1 MAYANRP
8 ARLNRTLLALL
19 GAALV
24 AAGALVLAAYS
35 GWLGWVD
42 QGTPVVPGTAAPPA
56 WVFWIVIAGAAILG
70 LLCLRWLLAQFFR
83 MPKAVEWRMEA
94 DGSAGRTVLSSRTA
108 ASALAADI
116 ESYGEVRAAEAWL
129 AGPRTTPELHLVVTA
144 EPDADIPRLRTR
156 IHDEA
161 VARLCRALEVG
172 ELPVRLE
179 LGFADAGQ
187 RARLR

>member
-24 AAGALVLAAYS
+24 AAGALALAAWA
-35 GWLGWVD
+35 GWLGRVD
-42 QGTPVVPGTAAPPA
+42 PGTPLVPGTAAPPT
-56 WVFWIVIAGAAILG
+56 WVFWVVITGAAILG

-83 MPKAVEWRMEA
+83 MPKPEAWRMETE
-94 DGSAGRTVLSSRTA
+94 GSAGRTVLSSRTA
-108 ASALAADI
+108 ASALTADI
-116 ESYGEVRAAEAWL
+116 ESFGEVRAAEAWL
-129 AGPRTTPELHLVVTA
+129 AGPRATPELHLVVTA
-144 EPDADIPRLRTR
+144 EPDADIARLRAR

-161 VARLCRALEVG
+161 VPRLCRALEIG

-187 RARLR
+187 RGRLR

>member
-19 GAALV
+19 GVVLV
-24 AAGALVLAAYS
+24 AAGALALAAYY

-42 QGTPVVPGTAAPPA
+42 TATPLVPGTAAPPA
-56 WVFWIVIAGAAILG
+56 WVFWLVITGAVVLG

-83 MPKAVEWRMEA
+83 MPKPVAWRMEA
-94 DGSAGRTVLSSRTA
+94 EGSAGRTVLSSRTA

-116 ESYGEVRAAEAWL
+116 ESFDDVRAAEAWL
-129 AGPRTTPELHLVVTA
+129 SGPRATPELHLAVTA
-144 EPDADIPRLRTR
+144 EPDADIPRLRGR

-161 VARLCRALEVG
+161 VPRLCRALEIG

-179 LGFADAGQ
+179 LGFAGAGKH
-187 RARLR
+187 ARLH